1 MTDSPQSKVGPN
13 PSGLWLPPKE
23 RAQTSATSKANQHS
37 LLTDTTGLEKV
48 NRILSSSYLT
58 EQQCSLFCNKTAS
71 LSNASTS
78 SPTLCW
84 PIPTKLTRPWQRRFC
99 ITNSTAP
106 RWSNETDALKVVILL
121 LILALCFLL
130 FLGVRAQA
138 QETNDQVV
146 LVFDRIENGKIIL
159 TPKVGVYFTVKA
171 DNFVP
176 LKRGDF
182 IICRERTLDTTDERG
197 SVHHTIVFKCGVDT
211 LTVHGIGLLQDS
223 KDVKRAQRE
232 EKDEKAPSPKFNK
245 KTKTYSCPPT
255 WGVSSED
262 EVRCRKAR

>member
-13 PSGLWLPPKE
+13 PVWFVATAKRRRTDLGHIKGQPTQFAHGHNRAGKREPNSVKQLPDG
-23 RAQTSATSKANQHS
+23 TTVLT
-37 LLTDTTGLEKV
+37 LL
-48 NRILSSSYLT
+48 
-58 EQQCSLFCNKTAS
+58 QQDGIPVECFNE
-71 LSNASTS
+71 LSNEDRRAKSCHFASDFGAVLPAFSGGTCPGAS
-78 SPTLCW
+78 DERPSR
-84 PIPTKLTRPWQRRFC
+84 TR
-99 ITNSTAP
+99 
-106 RWSNETDALKVVILL
+106 
-121 LILALCFLL
+121 
-130 FLGVRAQA
+130 VR
-138 QETNDQVV
+138 
-146 LVFDRIENGKIIL
+146 RIENGKIIL

-171 DNFVP
+171 DTFVP

-182 IICRERTLDTTDERG
+182 IICRERTLDATDERG
-197 SVHHTIVFKCGVDT
+197 SVHHTMVLECGVDT

>member
-1 MTDSPQSKVGPN
+1 MK
-13 PSGLWLPPKE
+13 
-23 RAQTSATSKANQHS
+23 
-37 LLTDTTGLEKV
+37 
-48 NRILSSSYLT
+48 
-58 EQQCSLFCNKTAS
+58 
-71 LSNASTS
+71 
-78 SPTLCW
+78 
-84 PIPTKLTRPWQRRFC
+84 
-99 ITNSTAP
+99 
-106 RWSNETDALKVVILL
+106 TDALNVVILL

-130 FLGVRAQA
+130 FLGVRAKGQA
-138 QETNDQVV
+138 TNDQVV

-176 LKRGDF
+176 LKRGD
-182 IICRERTLDTTDERG
+182 LDATDERG
-197 SVHHTIVFKCGVDT
+197 SVHHTMVFECGVDT

-255 WGVSSED
+255 CGVSSED

>member
-1 MTDSPQSKVGPN
+1 MK
-13 PSGLWLPPKE
+13 
-23 RAQTSATSKANQHS
+23 
-37 LLTDTTGLEKV
+37 
-48 NRILSSSYLT
+48 
-58 EQQCSLFCNKTAS
+58 
-71 LSNASTS
+71 
-78 SPTLCW
+78 
-84 PIPTKLTRPWQRRFC
+84 
-99 ITNSTAP
+99 
-106 RWSNETDALKVVILL
+106 TDALKVVILL

-197 SVHHTIVFKCGVDT
+197 SIHHTIVF
-211 LTVHGIGLLQDS
+211 
-223 KDVKRAQRE
+223 
-232 EKDEKAPSPKFNK
+232 
-245 KTKTYSCPPT
+245 
-255 WGVSSED
+255 
-262 EVRCRKAR
+262 

>member
-1 MTDSPQSKVGPN
+1 MLQRVHRLCVGAFRRN
-13 PSGLWLPPKE
+13 WRGLGNGVF
-23 RAQTSATSKANQHS
+23 A
-37 LLTDTTGLEKV
+37 
-48 NRILSSSYLT
+48 
-58 EQQCSLFCNKTAS
+58 
-71 LSNASTS
+71 
-78 SPTLCW
+78 SPT
-84 PIPTKLTRPWQRRFC
+84 QRHRGG
-99 ITNSTAP
+99 P
-106 RWSNETDALKVVILL
+106 MKTDALKVVILL

-159 TPKVGVYFTVKA
+159 TPKV
-171 DNFVP
+171 
-176 LKRGDF
+176 
-182 IICRERTLDTTDERG
+182 
-197 SVHHTIVFKCGVDT
+197 GVDT

>member
-1 MTDSPQSKVGPN
+1 MK
-13 PSGLWLPPKE
+13 
-23 RAQTSATSKANQHS
+23 
-37 LLTDTTGLEKV
+37 
-48 NRILSSSYLT
+48 
-58 EQQCSLFCNKTAS
+58 
-71 LSNASTS
+71 
-78 SPTLCW
+78 
-84 PIPTKLTRPWQRRFC
+84 
-99 ITNSTAP
+99 
-106 RWSNETDALKVVILL
+106 TDALKVVILL
-121 LILALCFLL
+121 LILALYFLL

-171 DNFVP
+171 DTFVP

>member
-84 PIPTKLTRPWQRRFC
+84 RIPTKLTRPWQRRFC

-106 RWSNETDALKVVILL
+106 
-121 LILALCFLL
+121 
-130 FLGVRAQA
+130 
-138 QETNDQVV
+138 
-146 LVFDRIENGKIIL
+146 
-159 TPKVGVYFTVKA
+159 
-171 DNFVP
+171 
-176 LKRGDF
+176 
-182 IICRERTLDTTDERG
+182 RG